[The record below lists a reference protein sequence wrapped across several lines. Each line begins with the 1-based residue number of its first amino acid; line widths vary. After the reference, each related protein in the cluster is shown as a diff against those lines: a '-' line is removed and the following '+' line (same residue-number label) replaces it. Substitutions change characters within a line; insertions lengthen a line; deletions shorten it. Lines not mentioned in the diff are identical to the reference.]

1 MELACASGSSASP
14 SSEESG
20 EDNSTGTFWRWSL
33 AITNT
38 VWVEL
43 LLLNVHVGKCSKE
56 KIVTQTS
63 SSLGC
68 TVCIHIHSLESSE
81 GFLGC

>member
-1 MELACASGSSASP
+1 MELACSSGSSASL

-20 EDNSTGTFWRWSL
+20 EDNTTGAFWKWSL
-33 AITNT
+33 GIANT

-56 KIVTQTS
+56 KTVT
-63 SSLGC
+63 
-68 TVCIHIHSLESSE
+68 
-81 GFLGC
+81 

>member
-1 MELACASGSSASP
+1 MVKGINAVDFHLKFCLLKHIELASSSGSSASP

-20 EDNSTGTFWRWSL
+20 EDSTTGTFWRWSL

-56 KIVTQTS
+56 KIVT
-63 SSLGC
+63 
-68 TVCIHIHSLESSE
+68 
-81 GFLGC
+81 

>member
-1 MELACASGSSASP
+1 MVKGINAVDFYLRFCLLKHMELACSSASP

-20 EDNSTGTFWRWSL
+20 EDNTTGTFWL

-43 LLLNVHVGKCSKE
+43 LLLIVHVGKCSKE
-56 KIVTQTS
+56 KIVT
-63 SSLGC
+63 
-68 TVCIHIHSLESSE
+68 
-81 GFLGC
+81 